1 MGPVEIRE
9 SFLAF
14 FEARGHR
21 RVPSAPL
28 VPIGD
33 PTLLFTSAG
42 MVQFKPYFTG
52 QAPPPH
58 PRLTSVQKCF
68 RTTDIDSVGDASH
81 LTFFEMLGNFSIGDY
96 FKAEAIA
103 WAWEYVTQ
111 VLGLD
116 KERLWAAVYTDDDEA
131 FQLWQQMGLPSERIR
146 RYGEEHNFWYSGPVG
161 PCGPC
166 SEIHYD
172 FGPQF
177 GCGPHCEP
185 AHDCPRFLEIWNLVF
200 MTYFRHPDGSLT
212 PLPRRNIDTGAGL
225 ERLSAVVLFQ
235 GEGWDRGRLATVYDT
250 ELFLPILR
258 RVQDL
263 SGRPYGHH
271 PRWDRAMRVVA
282 EHARAVTFLIGDE
295 LTPVVPSNEERGYVV
310 RRILRRAVYF
320 GHRYLG
326 LEEPFLSQ
334 VAEAVIHLMGTP
346 YPELVRQ
353 REFILRTIHQEEE
366 RFRETLRR
374 GLAMLEELLQGMAPG
389 DILGAPEVF
398 QLHDTYGFPME
409 LTREIAAERGIS
421 LDEDGFH
428 RLMEEQRERARATS
442 PVGSFTIPA
451 VTGPM
456 GQVERQLQETTFL
469 GYEALEVEAK
479 VLHAF
484 SQGRLRRRLAEGEEG
499 AIILSQT
506 TFYAEGGGQVGD
518 VGEIVSADGSARF
531 RVVDTKAMD
540 QGLLQHEDGWSAQA
554 QGRVIL
560 HWGYMERGA
569 LEEGQTVLARVDR
582 RHREDVM
589 RNHTGT
595 HLLHAALRHVLGP
608 HVRQAGSLVAPDRLR
623 FDFTHPQALTAEEIA
638 QVEALVNEKIR
649 QNLPVETRYTTFQQ
663 AIQEG
668 ALAFF
673 GEKYG
678 EQVRVVEI
686 NSVAPRFSM
695 ELCGGTHCRRTGDIG
710 LLVIVD
716 EMSVASGIRRIEA
729 LTGREAVAHVRRSLD
744 ELEALAARL
753 GTSRHNLSHRI
764 EALMQEMDSLRRRIR
779 DLERSLASGLSPQ
792 ALVQQARDVEGVR
805 FLSAK
810 VEAPSMDALR
820 YLGDAVRTQLG
831 SGVAVLGAII
841 DGRPAFLAIVTQD
854 LTSRVQAGELV
865 RRVAAVAQGGGGGRP
880 DLGQGGG
887 RDPEKLDE
895 ALAQAPDI
903 LRRILRGES

>member
-1 MGPVEIRE
+1 
-9 SFLAF
+9 
-14 FEARGHR
+14 
-21 RVPSAPL
+21 
-28 VPIGD
+28 
-33 PTLLFTSAG
+33 
-42 MVQFKPYFTG
+42 
-52 QAPPPH
+52 
-58 PRLTSVQKCF
+58 
-68 RTTDIDSVGDASH
+68 
-81 LTFFEMLGNFSIGDY
+81 
-96 FKAEAIA
+96 
-103 WAWEYVTQ
+103 
-111 VLGLD
+111 
-116 KERLWAAVYTDDDEA
+116 
-131 FQLWQQMGLPSERIR
+131 
-146 RYGEEHNFWYSGPVG
+146 
-161 PCGPC
+161 
-166 SEIHYD
+166 
-172 FGPQF
+172 
-177 GCGPHCEP
+177 
-185 AHDCPRFLEIWNLVF
+185 
-200 MTYFRHPDGSLT
+200 
-212 PLPRRNIDTGAGL
+212 
-225 ERLSAVVLFQ
+225 
-235 GEGWDRGRLATVYDT
+235 
-250 ELFLPILR
+250 
-258 RVQDL
+258 
-263 SGRPYGHH
+263 
-271 PRWDRAMRVVA
+271 
-282 EHARAVTFLIGDE
+282 
-295 LTPVVPSNEERGYVV
+295 
-310 RRILRRAVYF
+310 
-320 GHRYLG
+320 
-326 LEEPFLSQ
+326 
-334 VAEAVIHLMGTP
+334 
-346 YPELVRQ
+346 
-353 REFILRTIHQEEE
+353 
-366 RFRETLRR
+366 
-374 GLAMLEELLQGMAPG
+374 
-389 DILGAPEVF
+389 
-398 QLHDTYGFPME
+398 
-409 LTREIAAERGIS
+409 
-421 LDEDGFH
+421 
-428 RLMEEQRERARATS
+428 
-442 PVGSFTIPA
+442 
-451 VTGPM
+451 
-456 GQVERQLQETTFL
+456 
-469 GYEALEVEAK
+469 
-479 VLHAF
+479 
-484 SQGRLRRRLAEGEEG
+484 
-499 AIILSQT
+499 
-506 TFYAEGGGQVGD
+506 
-518 VGEIVSADGSARF
+518 
-531 RVVDTKAMD
+531 
-540 QGLLQHEDGWSAQA
+540 
-554 QGRVIL
+554 
-560 HWGYMERGA
+560 
-569 LEEGQTVLARVDR
+569 
-582 RHREDVM
+582 M

-831 SGVAVLGAII
+831 SGVAVLGAIV